1 MAKSKLGKGLDSLI
15 SQNIT
20 ADDTVKE
27 YDIKNIIPNK
37 DQPRKEFSKEKIES
51 LSESIKEYGVIQP
64 IIIRKKGIKYEIVAG
79 ERRYRAAKLAGLKK
93 IPAVLKD
100 IDDET
105 FHKMALIEN
114 LQRED
119 LNPIEEAM
127 SYDYMIKEYEISQS
141 ELSKVV
147 GKSRTYITNTL
158 RLLKLDN
165 RVKKLVEKGI
175 LSSGHGRTLLSL
187 EDKSVQYD
195 IANLAIK
202 NDLSVRALESYIR
215 NLTKLKKKTKKEDN
229 PIYKNLEDH
238 LKSYFGTK
246 VSLEHKK
253 NKGKIVISYFSDD
266 ELQRILE
273 LLDFDFK

>member
-1 MAKSKLGKGLDSLI
+1 MAKSKLGKGLNSLI
-15 SQNIT
+15 SQEIT
-20 ADDTVKE
+20 ADDNVKE

-64 IIIRKKGIKYEIVAG
+64 IIVRKKGMKYEIVAG

-105 FHKMALIEN
+105 FHKLALIEN

-127 SYDYMIKEYEISQS
+127 SYDYMIKEYELSQS
-141 ELSKVV
+141 ELAKVI
-147 GKSRTYITNTL
+147 GKSRTYVTNTL
-158 RLLKLDN
+158 RLLKLDPKV
-165 RVKKLVEKGI
+165 RKLIENGS

-187 EDKSVQYD
+187 EDKSLQYE
-195 IANLAIK
+195 IANLVIK
-202 NDLSVRALESYIR
+202 NDLSVRELESYIKS
-215 NLTKLKKKTKKEDN
+215 LTKLKKKPKKEEN
-229 PIYKNLEDH
+229 PIYKDLENH

-246 VSLEHKK
+246 VSLDHKK
-253 NKGKIVISYFSDD
+253 NKGKIVISYFSEE

-273 LLDFDFK
+273 LLEYDFD